1 MKSRLIKIFITK
13 YLIILFLLISN
24 LKLLCL
30 FLTGVRSSSAPGS
43 FMFSLRNNDNLEPF
57 YAPLRDQNDWIAIR
71 IERFKGPIFG
81 RGHDLEIGNY
91 AGSSN
96 AASFSNFGASY
107 QCPPGYT
114 FKQSNTQ
121 SLLAGSFR
129 FRPSEVEV
137 LYLN

>member
-30 FLTGVRSSSAPGS
+30 FLIDDRSSSAPGS
-43 FMFSLRNNDNLEPF
+43 FMFSLRNNDNIEPF
-57 YAPLRDQNDWIAIR
+57 NAPLRDQNDGNAIR
-71 IERFKGPIFG
+71 IERLKGPIFG
-81 RGHDLEIGNY
+81 GGHDLEIGNDSV
-91 AGSSN
+91 SSN
-96 AASFSNFGASY
+96 TASFANFGYSY
-107 QCPPGYT
+107 QIPPGYT
-114 FKQSNTQ
+114 FKQKKAQ

-129 FRPSEVEV
+129 FRPSQVEV